1 MLCSFPAQAKQV
13 LVVGGGEV
21 GDTRH
26 CTPNRLSLLHTS
38 ATGLSPFRQKKKKK
52 NESAPVAVDES
63 RDLPR
68 VSAEST
74 GPARLP
80 EKRAKSVLGG
90 IPSSDSS

>member
-1 MLCSFPAQAKQV
+1 MILDTAHQTDYLC
-13 LVVGGGEV
+13 
-21 GDTRH
+21 
-26 CTPNRLSLLHTS
+26 CTHQLRDCRPF
-38 ATGLSPFRQKKKKK
+38 ATKKKKKK